1 MREILQGGRFTDVQA
16 KQIFTSIRSMDYF
29 VSLLSSPWQF
39 RMDGER
45 AKKKKKKEKKEK
57 GEGCTMS
64 QSQRQKSYRACKR
77 GN

>member
-29 VSLLSSPWQF
+29 VSLLPSPWQF

-45 AKKKKKKEKKEK
+45 AKKKEKERKE
-57 GEGCTMS
+57 
-64 QSQRQKSYRACKR
+64 RKR
-77 GN
+77 